1 MKIIDRGGGTPIVV
15 IPGVQ
20 GRWEWMKPTI
30 DALAQRCRV
39 VTFSLADEPS
49 CGGHFDEGDGFGCY
63 VEQVREALDAAGIPE
78 ATICGV
84 SYGGLIAAAFA
95 ARYPARTSSLVL
107 VSALPA
113 GWQPN
118 ARVRF
123 YLRAPRLLMPLF
135 MVSSLRMFPEI
146 AAANDSMTKGL
157 SAAVRHGWRVLT
169 HMFSPSRMAR
179 RVHLLQHVDLQQ
191 ELAQLPATGNQLPTL
206 IITGEPSLDCV
217 VRVAETHAYLQL
229 WPQASVATI
238 ARTGHLGLITR
249 PSAFA
254 NIVVPFAERCGGSAS
269 RPSTTARGALS
280 EVEGRNP
287 PYVPNK
293 ASSSTRRRV
302 G

>member
-20 GRWEWMKPTI
+20 GRWEWMKPAI

-39 VTFSLADEPS
+39 VTFSLADEPTC
-49 CGGHFDEGDGFGCY
+49 CGRFDEAQGFACY
-63 VEQVREALDAAGIPE
+63 VEQVREALDTAGIPE

-95 ARYPARTSSLVL
+95 ARYPARTTSLVL

-118 ARVRF
+118 ARVNF
-123 YLRAPRLLMPLF
+123 YLRAPRLLTPLF
-135 MVSSLRMFPEI
+135 MLASLRMYREI
-146 AAANDSMTKGL
+146 AAANDGVAKGMT
-157 SAAVRHGWRVLT
+157 AALRHGARVIT

-179 RVHLLQHVDLQQ
+179 RVDLLKSVDLPH
-191 ELAQLPATGNQLPTL
+191 ELGRVKAPALL
-206 IITGEPSLDCV
+206 ITGEPSLDRV
-217 VRVAETHAYLQL
+217 VPVSATHEYLRI
-229 WPQASVATI
+229 WPQATVATI

-249 PSAFA
+249 SSAFA
-254 NIVVPFAERCGGSAS
+254 NVVVPFAEQ
-269 RPSTTARGALS
+269 TAR
-280 EVEGRNP
+280 V
-287 PYVPNK
+287 
-293 ASSSTRRRV
+293 SSKNDPRPHLGRRV